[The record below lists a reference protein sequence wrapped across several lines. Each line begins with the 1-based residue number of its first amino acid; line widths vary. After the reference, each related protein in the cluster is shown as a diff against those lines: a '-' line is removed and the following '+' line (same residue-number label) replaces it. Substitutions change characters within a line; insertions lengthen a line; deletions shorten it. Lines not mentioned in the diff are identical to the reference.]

1 MLDYFDFHGLSQLSS
16 FFRGGGRGGMAWVF
30 MEQEQREQKIK
41 EWMD

>member
-1 MLDYFDFHGLSQLSS
+1 MLDYFDFHELSQLSS
-16 FFRGGGRGGMAWVF
+16 FFRGGKGRDGLGI